1 MKKLIQAILQR
12 ILGFR
17 NYLFVFSLYKSKT
30 ITHDRNEGDFS
41 HFLSL
46 IKPNAVV
53 LDIGANIGIMTS
65 NLAQKVTQGKVYAF
79 EPMPDNVITLKR
91 VLSFYRLTNV
101 TLFECALGNEAKETQ
116 MVLPVV
122 QAVKM
127 QGLAHVI
134 DKSITE
140 FNEGITFSVP
150 QYRLDDI
157 PELQDTPVHAIKIDV
172 ENFEYQ
178 VFLGAQQLIRT
189 FKPIIYCELWDNEN
203 RKQCFAL
210 MQQLEYQTYVLIHNT
225 LVLFD
230 NTQHKTQNFFFLPRG

>member
-1 MKKLIQAILQR
+1 MKKFIQAILQR
-12 ILGFR
+12 LLGFR

-30 ITHDRNEGDFS
+30 IANDRNEGDFC

-46 IKPNAVV
+46 IEQHATV

-65 NLAQKVTQGKVYAF
+65 NLAQKVTKGKVYAF

-91 VLSFYRLTNV
+91 LLAYYRLSNV
-101 TLFECALGNEAKETQ
+101 DVFEYALGNETKETQ

-122 QAVKM
+122 KAVKM

-157 PELQDTPVHAIKIDV
+157 PELHNTSVHAIKIDV

-178 VFLGAQQLIRT
+178 VFLGALHLIQIN
-189 FKPIIYCELWDNEN
+189 KPIIYCELWDNEN
-203 RKQCFAL
+203 RQNCFTF
-210 MQQLEYQTYVLIHNT
+210 MQQMDYQTCILLNKE
-225 LVLFD
+225 LVRFD
-230 NTQHKTQNFFFLPRG
+230 ASKHSTQNFFFLPNV

>member
-1 MKKLIQAILQR
+1 MQR
-12 ILGFR
+12 LLGFR
-17 NYLFVFSLYKSKT
+17 NYLFVFSIYKSKT
-30 ITHDRNEGDFS
+30 IANDRNEGDFS

-46 IKPNAVV
+46 IPQNATV

-65 NLAQKVTQGKVYAF
+65 NLAQKVTRGKVYAF

-91 VLSFYRLTNV
+91 VLAYYRLTNV
-101 TLFECALGNEAKETQ
+101 TVFECALGNESKQTQ

-140 FNEGITFSVP
+140 FNDGITFSVP

-157 PELQDTPVHAIKIDV
+157 PELRDAPIEAIKIDV

-178 VFLGAQQLIRT
+178 VFLGARQLIQNN
-189 FKPIIYCELWDNEN
+189 KPVIYCELWDNEN
-203 RKQCFAL
+203 RQNCFTF
-210 MQQLEYQTYVLIHNT
+210 MQQLDYQTYILVNKTLVPFDSLIHS
-225 LVLFD
+225 
-230 NTQHKTQNFFFLPRG
+230 TQNFFFLPEL